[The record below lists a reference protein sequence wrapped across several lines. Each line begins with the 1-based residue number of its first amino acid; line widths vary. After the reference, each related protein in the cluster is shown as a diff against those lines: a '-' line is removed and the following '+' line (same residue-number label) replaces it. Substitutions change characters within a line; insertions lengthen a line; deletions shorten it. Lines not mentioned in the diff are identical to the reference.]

1 VYDKRGTENDRV
13 IERQPG
19 SGSSDKTKGTEPET
33 KTESEFLKGLLQIKY
48 FSTPQARYPQ
58 KTLMVF

>member
-13 IERQPG
+13 IETQPG
-19 SGSSDKTKGTEPET
+19 SGSSDKTKEKEPET

-48 FSTPQARYPQ
+48 FSKSQARYPQ